1 MQYPAVKPRNVFALF
16 AAISIA
22 SGLSQVVF
30 SVIRGIPLQAGDVMG
45 MLANA
50 TFIWMLFGALSLI
63 AIEAARR
70 FPIEKSNLT
79 RALPVHA
86 GAFVAISMTHT
97 LLYVPFTHLVL
108 GRAGRIGMG
117 EEIAISLIA
126 NLRGDIF
133 IYGAMVGA
141 YYLHAYMAAQSSQTA
156 SATPAER
163 DAAPAQSA
171 HYLTRIP
178 LKDDGRVGFIDVG
191 DIEQIE
197 ADGDYVR
204 VYFAGGRASRLIRQ
218 SLSSLEK
225 ELDPRQFVRVHR
237 SAIVRLAAIQAL
249 EPMFHGEFVAIMDSG
264 ARVKVSRTYRAALTS
279 SIGLKA

>member
-1 MQYPAVKPRNVFALF
+1 MQYPPVKPRNVFALF

-22 SGLSQVVF
+22 SGLSQVAF
-30 SVIRGIPLQAGDVMG
+30 AAIRGIPLQTGDVTG

-50 TFIWMLFGALSLI
+50 TFIWMLFGALSFI
-63 AIEAARR
+63 AIGAARR
-70 FPIEKSNLT
+70 FPLEKANLL

-86 GAFVAISMTHT
+86 GAFATISMTHT

-108 GRAGRIGMG
+108 GRTGPVSMG
-117 EEIAISLIA
+117 EEIAVSLLA

-141 YYLHAYMAAQSSQTA
+141 YYLHAYMTAHGERAPAPAEPPPQPAAQ
-156 SATPAER
+156 
-163 DAAPAQSA
+163 

-178 LKDDGRVGFIDVG
+178 LKDDGRVGFIETD
-191 DIEQIE
+191 DIESIE

-204 VYFAGGRASRLIRQ
+204 VCFAGGRASRLIRQ

-249 EPMFHGEFVAIMDSG
+249 EPMFHGEFVAIMESG